1 MLKPCQ
7 MLFGATRRS
16 KIAFMKLTSK
26 YFDSIR
32 VKPEEEEKE
41 VDEGPKCNWR
51 GCNRAGEFPAPKG
64 REKEGEY
71 YLFCQMHVREYNK
84 KYNYF
89 VGMKEDDIV
98 DYQKSASTGH
108 RPTWSFKDKKS
119 GKTKGRGPDVSVD
132 DPYNFFEEESEKPQ
146 KTATGRRLRNL
157 ERKSLTQ
164 LGLAADATKEDIKAR
179 YKELVKRHHPD
190 LNGGDRTSEDKL
202 RDVITA
208 YNYLRKVGM
217 V

>member
-1 MLKPCQ
+1 
-7 MLFGATRRS
+7 
-16 KIAFMKLTSK
+16 MKLTSK

-32 VKPEEEEKE
+32 VKPGDDDEEP

-51 GCNRAGEFPAPKG
+51 GCNRPGEFPAPKG

-71 YLFCQMHVREYNK
+71 YLFCQEHVREYNK

-108 RPTWSFKDKKS
+108 RPTWSFKEKTGKGTKKKA
-119 GKTKGRGPDVSVD
+119 GANPNID
-132 DPYNFFEEESEKPQ
+132 DPFNFFEEEAEAQ
-146 KTATGRRLRNL
+146 QRTASGRRLRNL

-164 LGLAADATKEDIKAR
+164 LGLSANATKEDIKAR

>member
-1 MLKPCQ
+1 
-7 MLFGATRRS
+7 
-16 KIAFMKLTSK
+16 MKLTSK

-32 VKPEEEEKE
+32 VKPEDDNMP
-41 VDEGPKCNWR
+41 VDEGPHCNWR
-51 GCNRAGEFPAPKG
+51 GCTLAGEFPAPKG

-71 YLFCQMHVREYNK
+71 YLFCQHHVREYNK

-108 RPTWSFKDKKS
+108 RPTWSLKDKMSKS
-119 GKTKGRGPDVSVD
+119 ARKARPDASID
-132 DPYNFFEEESEKPQ
+132 DPFEFLGEDTAKPER
-146 KTATGRRLRNL
+146 TASGRRLRNL
-157 ERKSLTQ
+157 ERKSLGE
-164 LGLAADATKEDIKAR
+164 LGLGAEATKADIKAR

-202 RDVITA
+202 RDVIGA

>member
-1 MLKPCQ
+1 
-7 MLFGATRRS
+7 
-16 KIAFMKLTSK
+16 MKLTSK

-32 VKPEEEEKE
+32 VKPEDEAVEP
-41 VDEGPKCNWR
+41 VDEGPSCNWR
-51 GCNRAGEFPAPKG
+51 GCRRPGEFPAPKG

-71 YLFCQMHVREYNK
+71 FLFCQTHVREYNK

-108 RPTWSFKDKKS
+108 RPTWSFKEKMANASAKKA
-119 GKTKGRGPDVSVD
+119 KPDATMD
-132 DPYNFFEEESEKPQ
+132 DPYNLFDDETEAPQ
-146 KTATGRRLRNL
+146 RTASGRRLRNL

-164 LGLAADATKEDIKAR
+164 LGLTADATKDDIKAR

>member
-1 MLKPCQ
+1 
-7 MLFGATRRS
+7 
-16 KIAFMKLTSK
+16 MKLTSK

-32 VKPEEEEKE
+32 VKPEDDRTKTQEE
-41 VDEGPKCNWR
+41 PSCNWR
-51 GCNRAGEFPAPKG
+51 GCEKAGDFPAPKG

-71 YLFCQMHVREYNK
+71 YLFCQEHVRDYNK

-89 VGMKEDDIV
+89 VGMPADDIV

-108 RPTWSFKDKKS
+108 RPTWAMKDKNKKGKS
-119 GKTKGRGPDVSVD
+119 GKAAGSETDAHHLFDDDIEEPTQVKG
-132 DPYNFFEEESEKPQ
+132 
-146 KTATGRRLRNL
+146 GRRLRNL
-157 ERKSLTQ
+157 ERKSLGE
-164 LGLAADATKEDIKAR
+164 LGLGASATKEDIKTR

-202 RDVITA
+202 RDVIVA
-208 YNYLRKVGM
+208 YNYLKKVGM

>member
-1 MLKPCQ
+1 
-7 MLFGATRRS
+7 
-16 KIAFMKLTSK
+16 MKLTSK

-32 VKPEEEEKE
+32 VKPEDDRTKQEEE
-41 VDEGPKCNWR
+41 PSCNWR
-51 GCNRAGEFPAPKG
+51 GCQKSGDFPAPKG

-71 YLFCQMHVREYNK
+71 YLFCQEHVREYNK

-108 RPTWSFKDKKS
+108 RPTWSTKDKAGATKS
-119 GKTKGRGPDVSVD
+119 GAGRGGFQDPHDLFEDGTDEPMHTKG
-132 DPYNFFEEESEKPQ
+132 
-146 KTATGRRLRNL
+146 GRRLRNL
-157 ERKSLTQ
+157 ERKSLVN
-164 LGLAADATKEDIKAR
+164 LGLSANASKEDIKAR

-202 RDVITA
+202 LEVIAA
-208 YNYLRKVGM
+208 YNYLKKVGM